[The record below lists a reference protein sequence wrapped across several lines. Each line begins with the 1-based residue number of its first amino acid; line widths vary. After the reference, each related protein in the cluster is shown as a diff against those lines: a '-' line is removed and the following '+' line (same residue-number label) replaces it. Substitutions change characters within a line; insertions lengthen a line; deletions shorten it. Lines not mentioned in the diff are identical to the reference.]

1 VHIEKGGLNMV
12 NKILIIDDSQVARRM
27 LKTCIPKDMGYEVFE
42 AVDGQDGVNKFKELR
57 PDIIFMD
64 LTMPVLNG
72 YEATKIIMEIDSDA
86 VIIVT
91 TADIQPKSISSV
103 MELGALTVL
112 KKPAKASSI
121 QDAIAKATVKL
132 ETLRGKVNE

>member
-1 VHIEKGGLNMV
+1 MA

-27 LKTCIPKDMGYEVFE
+27 LKTCIPKNNGYEIFE
-42 AVDGQDGVNKFKELR
+42 AIDGQDGIDKYKEVK
-57 PDIIFMD
+57 PDIVFMD

-72 YEATKIIMEIDSDA
+72 YKAIEMIMEMDNSA

-91 TADIQPKSISSV
+91 TADIQPKSISRA
-103 MELGALTVL
+103 MALGAFTVL

-121 QDAIAKATVKL
+121 QDAIAKAEMKI
-132 ETLRGKVNE
+132 EKRRGNSNEG